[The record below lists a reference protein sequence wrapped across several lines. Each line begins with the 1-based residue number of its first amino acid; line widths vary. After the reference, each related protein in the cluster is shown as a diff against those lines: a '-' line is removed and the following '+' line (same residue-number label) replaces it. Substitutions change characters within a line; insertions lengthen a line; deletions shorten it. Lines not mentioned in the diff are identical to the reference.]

1 MARIMGICLY
11 LSSVTVFKYFY
22 GLFHFKVLCYWHKIY
37 KEKPLYSLTVMR
49 SLRVNSQQIN
59 DGWSL
64 LKIKTNEFLSQS
76 HRRRDRLVVRTL
88 RCGRSNPGSN
98 PGHGT
103 VLFFFLRSVS
113 TKIALSQKKDFLFCH
128 K

>member
-1 MARIMGICLY
+1 MSIMARIMGTCLY

-22 GLFHFKVLCYWHKIY
+22 GLFHFKVLCYWHRIY
-37 KEKPLYSLTVMR
+37 KEKRLYSLTAMR
-49 SLRVNSQQIN
+49 SRRVNSQQVN

-64 LKIKTNEFLSQS
+64 LKIKTSEFLSQS

-98 PGHGT
+98 PGQGIF
-103 VLFFFLRSVS
+103 LPFLICFSSSFFICLGFYL
-113 TKIALSQKKDFLFCH
+113 
-128 K
+128 